1 MMLLKWMTVSY
12 IVMINLAKML
22 RNDKKESPN
31 ILDTKITKAIY
42 ERDREDS
49 TLTNEVKRLK
59 KSFSFYLNRF

>member
-1 MMLLKWMTVSY
+1 
-12 IVMINLAKML
+12 MINLAKML

>member
-1 MMLLKWMTVSY
+1 
-12 IVMINLAKML
+12 MINLAKML

-49 TLTNEVKRLK
+49 TLTNEVKRFKNPSL
-59 KSFSFYLNRF
+59 FI